1 MLFLEKYDI
10 QEKLC
15 ETTSSLIYKAH
26 FPDKNNTVIV
36 KVEKITNN
44 TYLLNET
51 KIRKFLQGTFGI
63 SPLIDYGLFQTK
75 RFIVYPH
82 MEKTLQNFWMKEY
95 ESFKCAYQL
104 LSILQDIHG
113 KGVVHCD
120 ISARNILVNTHGSK
134 KQYYLNDFGQSQ
146 HFSYGLQERRK
157 ERLKGCPMFC
167 SCHVHEG
174 SDYSPR
180 DDLISLGFVLV
191 YCYKKTLPWSGVKN
205 CKDIYEKKQEFKE
218 NFWNEE
224 IPHDL
229 KIYMNYCFHLK
240 MNEVPNYKMLRQL
253 FLQKLSNDD
262 IEINIGT

>member
-10 QEKLC
+10 QQKLC
-15 ETTSSLIYKAH
+15 ETGSSLIYKAY
-26 FPDKNNTVIV
+26 FPNKDNIVIV

-51 KIRKFLQGTFGI
+51 KIRKFLQGTYGI

-82 MEKTLQNFWMKEY
+82 MEKTLQKIWMKED
-95 ESFKCAYQL
+95 EVFECAYQL

-120 ISARNILVNTHGSK
+120 ISTRNILVNNNGSK

-146 HFSYGLQERRK
+146 HFSYGLQEKRK
-157 ERLKGCPMFC
+157 EGLKGCPMFC

-174 SDYSPR
+174 ADYSPR

-191 YCYKKTLPWSGVKN
+191 YCFKKGLSWCGINN
-205 CKDIYEKKQEFKE
+205 CKDIFEKKQEFKE

-224 IPHDL
+224 IPQDL
-229 KIYMNYCFHLK
+229 KIYINYCFHLGI
-240 MNEVPNYKMLRQL
+240 NEKPNYKMLREL
-253 FLQKLSNDD
+253 FFQKLSSADN
-262 IEINIGT
+262 EINIGT